1 MNATSAPTRCLTCG
15 ETLAFSEWSR
25 GAERCTLCLR
35 RATRPSHPQARERAA
50 ASTDRFE
57 PSRPVRHPAAP
68 DRGVD
73 HTELLDE
80 IPDDLIDELT
90 AALEAEV
97 ALRKDRAAQPG
108 NPVRDV
114 IDEIGLGKS
123 PAELSWAAWGF
134 SGGFAA
140 NVALAKYAQ
149 MSSGAPISEFFGP
162 IVIGGVAS
170 GLACAAIAWG
180 LAKIRA
186 G

>member
-35 RATRPSHPQARERAA
+35 RATRPSPPQTPEPTGASADRFESSRSLKRPGARERQA
-50 ASTDRFE
+50 
-57 PSRPVRHPAAP
+57 
-68 DRGVD
+68 D

-97 ALRKDRAAQPG
+97 AARKDRAAQPG

-114 IDEIGLGKS
+114 IDEIGLGQS
-123 PAELSWAAWGF
+123 PAEMSWAAWGF

-149 MSSGAPISEFFGP
+149 MASGAPISEFFGP

-170 GLACAAIAWG
+170 GLACAAIGWG